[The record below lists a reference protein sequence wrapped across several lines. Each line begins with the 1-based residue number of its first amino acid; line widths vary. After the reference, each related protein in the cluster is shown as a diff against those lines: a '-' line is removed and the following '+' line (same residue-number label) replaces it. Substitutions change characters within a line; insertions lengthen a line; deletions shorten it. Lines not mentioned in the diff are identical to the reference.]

1 MQPIYQQATLLLQT
15 ARELGVQLGTAE
27 SCTGGRIAAA
37 LTAIAGSSDCFN
49 GGIVAY
55 QNQIKHE
62 LLGVP
67 ESLLAQHGA
76 VSEPVVLAMAQ
87 GARHALHADWAI
99 ATSGI
104 AGPGGGTAQKPVGL
118 VWFAVAGPQQTLA
131 VHHFFSGNR
140 EQIQISSVSIGIEL
154 LQQQL
159 QNAKT

>member
-1 MQPIYQQATLLLQT
+1 MPLIYQQATILLQT
-15 ARELGVQLGTAE
+15 ARELGVHLATAE
-27 SCTGGRIAAA
+27 SCTGGRMAAA

-55 QNQIKHE
+55 QNQVKHE

-67 ESLLAQHGA
+67 ESLLDQHGA

-87 GARHALHADWAI
+87 GARRVLHADWAI

-104 AGPGGGTAQKPVGL
+104 AGPGGGSIQKPVGL
-118 VWFAVAGPQQTLA
+118 VWLAVAGPQLSVA
-131 VHHFFSGNR
+131 VQHFFSGNR

-159 QNAKT
+159 KNTKT